1 MAEISKITLPSG
13 TTYDIKDATARE
25 QIAAL
30 SNYTAYLGVTT
41 TELSDGYTTNPIMIG
56 GSSVTA
62 STGAIVTYESK
73 ELIWNGSAWQE
84 FGDLSGLGHL
94 AHEDSVTASYTPQGS
109 INATFV
115 GDANIAADVSAS
127 IRPSGSMATGWTPN
141 YTPGGTISGT
151 TFTGSSMTS
160 TGTFTPEGSVSFT
173 NQSVTRMV
181 SESGSGSPTYTP
193 KGTISGT
200 TFTGSSMT
208 STGTFT
214 PEGSVSF
221 TNNNQTATVAPAGS
235 GEATYTPAGN
245 ITAGAISV
253 KTAGS
258 TSTIHNP
265 TKVTVAKTVIAAA
278 PNATAPANAITYYAV
293 ANETL
298 SLYQLGYTTG
308 DSITT
313 SDVTVKTGDAA
324 YESANPT
331 FSGTGVRLVTG
342 NISVPSSASF
352 TGTEGNVSVS
362 GTTTGSVSDGTFSGI
377 GARLVTGSFTIPSA
391 ATFTGTEGNVSVS
404 GTTTGSVSNGTFSGT
419 GVKIAATLTP
429 SGVVSATFTGTPATI
444 ESLGSSGR

>member
-13 TTYDIKDATARE
+13 TTYDLKDATARS

-41 TELSDGYTTNPIMIG
+41 TELSDGYVTNPIMIG

-115 GDANIAADVSAS
+115 GDEDIPADVSAS
-127 IRPSGSMATGWTPN
+127 RRPSGSMAIGWTPN
-141 YTPGGTISGT
+141 YTPVGTISGT

-173 NQSVTRMV
+173 NS
-181 SESGSGSPTYTP
+181 
-193 KGTISGT
+193 
-200 TFTGSSMT
+200 
-208 STGTFT
+208 
-214 PEGSVSF
+214 
-221 TNNNQTATVAPAGS
+221 NQTATVAPAGS

-265 TKVTVAKTVIAAA
+265 TKVTVAKTVVAAA

-362 GTTTGSVSDGTFSGI
+362 GTTTGSVSDGTFSG
-377 GARLVTGSFTIPSA
+377 
-391 ATFTGTEGNVSVS
+391 E
-404 GTTTGSVSNGTFSGT
+404 
-419 GVKIAATLTP
+419 GVKIGVTLTP
-429 SGVVSATFTGTPATI
+429 SGTVSATFTGTPATI